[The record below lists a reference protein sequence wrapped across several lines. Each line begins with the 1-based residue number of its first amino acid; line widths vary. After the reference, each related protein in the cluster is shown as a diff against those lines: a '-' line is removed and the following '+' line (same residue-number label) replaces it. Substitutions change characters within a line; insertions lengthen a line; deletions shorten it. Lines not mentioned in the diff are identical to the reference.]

1 VIGNPSAADK
11 SLHAEERRGG
21 VVRHFFAVLAIA
33 ALSPAA
39 VAAQQQ
45 DARPT
50 IVRQLQMLMDATSNG
65 DAGVWERMLDPD
77 CLYVEEDDTV
87 KSKADMVKE
96 TVPLPKGISGTI
108 NVELLRFH
116 QDGDIA
122 VADYLSTTT
131 WRREGA
137 GWKLIAGQVLAEPV
151 DPPAVRLTRAQLAQY
166 AGAYRLRDSTASYTV
181 TANADALRGGR
192 SGKPPAL
199 LQAELADVFFIAGQ
213 PRTRIIFQR
222 DALGRV
228 RGFVSRR
235 EGRDV
240 VWLRQEPL

>member
-1 VIGNPSAADK
+1 M
-11 SLHAEERRGG
+11 
-21 VVRHFFAVLAIA
+21 RHVFAVLAIA
-33 ALSPAA
+33 AITSAA
-39 VAAQQQ
+39 SAAQQQ

-122 VADYLSTTT
+122 VAVHRDHETENYFGQILHADYLSTTT

-166 AGAYRLRDSTASYTV
+166 AGAYRLRDSMASYTV
-181 TANADALRGGR
+181 TANSDALRGGR

-199 LQAELADVFFIAGQ
+199 LQAELTDVFFIAGQ

>member
-1 VIGNPSAADK
+1 
-11 SLHAEERRGG
+11 
-21 VVRHFFAVLAIA
+21 
-33 ALSPAA
+33 
-39 VAAQQQ
+39 
-45 DARPT
+45 
-50 IVRQLQMLMDATSNG
+50 
-65 DAGVWERMLDPD
+65 MLDPD

-122 VADYLSTTT
+122 VAVHRDHETENYFGQILHADYLSTTT

-166 AGAYRLRDSTASYTV
+166 
-181 TANADALRGGR
+181 ANADALRGGR